1 MAGFTF
7 SIRKP
12 QLEKALYRGMTLRE
26 DGVVVCSAKEGP
38 HSCMLDVLD
47 SGIEDCPWGRLHLK
61 MTLPTDCACYL
72 YAAAGNEPG
81 EKEYLMDPDISFAE
95 KKRFL
100 SEMHCLRFINRQDV
114 LLYELEGRYLWIALE
129 MIGGGAFFSDMVVH
143 VPGDS
148 FMEVFPE
155 IYREKNSFFHR
166 YLSIYSSIYN
176 DFQDALEHRA
186 DQLDIRK
193 VPKPFLEIFLKWI
206 GIDVDGGFLEEE
218 FLRTLLREAPELIR
232 YKGTAKCIRQICR
245 LFVGEEP
252 VILEKS
258 LMLRYERSVKQ
269 EVYDSLYGESPYDV
283 TLMLADAVDEHKKE
297 QLLHLLEQFKP
308 VRCRLHILFLENR
321 GVLDTHTYLDR
332 NAVVFSEEEGS
343 LDASTLADGAIVLE

>member
-7 SIRKP
+7 SIRKT

-26 DGVVVCSAKEGP
+26 DGAFVCSAKEGP
-38 HSCMLDVLD
+38 HFCMLDALD
-47 SGIEDCPWGRLHLK
+47 SGIEDCPWGRLQLK
-61 MTLPTDCACYL
+61 MTIPTDCVCYL
-72 YAAAGNEPG
+72 YAAAGNEPEG
-81 EKEYLMDPDISFAE
+81 KGYLMDPEISFAE
-95 KKRFL
+95 KKRRL
-100 SEMHCLRFINRQDV
+100 RDMHCLRFINRQDV
-114 LLYELEGRYLWIALE
+114 LLYELEGRYLWIAVE
-129 MIGGGAFFSDMVVH
+129 MIGGGALFSDIVVH

-166 YLSIYSSIYN
+166 YLSVYSSIYN
-176 DFQDALEHRA
+176 DFQEVLDRRA
-186 DQLDIRK
+186 DMLDVGKASRNH
-193 VPKPFLEIFLKWI
+193 LELFLKWI

-218 FLRTLLREAPELIR
+218 FLRMLLREAPELIR

-252 VILEKS
+252 TILEKR
-258 LMLRYERSVKQ
+258 LMQRYAKSVER

-283 TLMLADAVDEHKKE
+283 TLMLAAAVDGHKKE

-332 NAVVFSEEEGS
+332 NAVVFAEEEGS
-343 LDASTLADGAIVLE
+343 MDVSTLVDGAIVLT

>member
-7 SIRKP
+7 SIRKT
-12 QLEKALYRGMTLRE
+12 QLEKALYSGMTLRE
-26 DGVVVCSAKEGP
+26 DGAVVCSAKEGP
-38 HSCMLDVLD
+38 FYCMLDSLD
-47 SGIEDCPWGRLHLK
+47 SGIEDCPWGRLHFK
-61 MTLPTDCACYL
+61 MTLPADCACYL
-72 YAAAGNEPG
+72 YTAASNEL
-81 EKEYLMDPDISFAE
+81 ERKDYLMDPKIPFAE
-95 KKRFL
+95 KKRCL
-100 SEMHCLRFINRQDV
+100 SGMHCLRFINRQDV
-114 LLYELEGRYLWIALE
+114 LLYELEGRYLWIAVE
-129 MIGGGAFFSDMVVH
+129 VTSGGAVFSDVAVH

-166 YLSIYSSIYN
+166 YLSIFSSIYN
-176 DFQDALEHRA
+176 DFQEALDHRA
-186 DQLDIRK
+186 DMLDVRK
-193 VPKPFLEIFLKWI
+193 APKHHLELFLKWI

-245 LFVGEEP
+245 LFVGEDP

-258 LMLRYERSVKQ
+258 LMQRYARSVEQ

-283 TLMLADAVDEHKKE
+283 TLMLKAAVDEHRKE

-308 VRCRLHILFLENR
+308 VRCRMYILFLENR

-343 LDASTLADGAIVLE
+343 MDISALTNRAIILI